1 MPFRVP
7 NVAIVTVGITL
18 LFKFRIAVRIRTVSG
33 GNDFGFFGRWTFG
46 TDNEQDTLKPLP
58 AFVCRC
64 CLNNCAGIFLFFH
77 RFLAP
82 ERHSCQKVGVT
93 KRLLLQCCG
102 LALFWRSTCFLET
115 GLSKMQK
122 VESEDLYTYNYFTAL
137 LNT

>member
-7 NVAIVTVGITL
+7 NVGTVGITL

-46 TDNEQDTLKPLP
+46 TDNEQDTSQ
-58 AFVCRC
+58 ATASF
-64 CLNNCAGIFLFFH
+64 CLSMLFEELFRKISFFH

-82 ERHSCQKVGVT
+82 ERHSCQKVGVNVLIRQLLL
-93 KRLLLQCCG
+93 RLLLSS
-102 LALFWRSTCFLET
+102 FPVFDRRVHVPWKS

-122 VESEDLYTYNYFTAL
+122 VEQ
-137 LNT
+137 

>member
-7 NVAIVTVGITL
+7 NVGTVGITL

-46 TDNEQDTLKPLP
+46 TDNEQDTSQ
-58 AFVCRC
+58 ATASF
-64 CLNNCAGIFLFFH
+64 CLSMLFEELFRNISFFH

-93 KRLLLQCCG
+93 KRFDQTDVAAAFATQYKSFPENRGSELRVSG
-102 LALFWRSTCFLET
+102 
-115 GLSKMQK
+115 SKRRIGGA
-122 VESEDLYTYNYFTAL
+122 S
-137 LNT
+137 